1 MSDWDTFKTSFAQ
14 QCVNAETAMSE
25 IKDGG
30 HAFPVLQYTQNGYVV
45 LASGGMTL
53 RDWFAGKALSGML
66 SYPGDERRGSY
77 HNNST
82 PDLIAVDAYG
92 LADAM
97 LRARSQS

>member
-1 MSDWDTFKTSFAQ
+1 
-14 QCVNAETAMSE
+14 MSE

-30 HAFPVLQYTQNGYVV
+30 AAFPLTGTEWNMDREAYEVSPLSN
-45 LASGGMTL
+45 GMTL

-97 LRARSQS
+97 IRARSQS

>member
-1 MSDWDTFKTSFAQ
+1 
-14 QCVNAETAMSE
+14 MSE

-30 HAFPVLQYTQNGYVV
+30 PAFPVMWTEIKSDEEGPQIT
-45 LASGGMTL
+45 ACEPGMTL